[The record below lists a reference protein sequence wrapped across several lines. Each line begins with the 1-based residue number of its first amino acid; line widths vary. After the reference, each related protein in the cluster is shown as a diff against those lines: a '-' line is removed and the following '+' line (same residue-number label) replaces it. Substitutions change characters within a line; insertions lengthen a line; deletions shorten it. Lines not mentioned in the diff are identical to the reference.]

1 MSDLNRREFVVL
13 AAAATAACAACGA
26 DFAQAGEP
34 PPAKGP
40 LPKGPFDCG
49 PKTKY
54 ASDGVVDEFA
64 KKERILIVRSEG
76 KIYAPTATCTHK
88 NCAVKIKET
97 AGQKEIVCPCHGSK
111 FSIHGTS
118 TKGPAKG
125 SLYRYAIK
133 VDDKG
138 NLIVDRD
145 KQFDE
150 KHWDDPTS
158 FVTA

>member
-13 AAAATAACAACGA
+13 ATAAAAATCACCADATQAAG
-26 DFAQAGEP
+26 
-34 PPAKGP
+34 PPASKTP

-49 PKTKY
+49 PKAKY
-54 ASDGVVDEFA
+54 ASDGIVDEFA
-64 KKERILIVRSEG
+64 KKERILIIRHEG

-88 NCAVKIKET
+88 NCAVKLKE
-97 AGQKEIVCPCHGSK
+97 KEIVCPCHGSK
-111 FSIHGTS
+111 FTIQGTS
-118 TKGPAKG
+118 LKGPAKG

-138 NLIVDRD
+138 NLIVERD

-150 KHWDDPTS
+150 KQWEDPAA
-158 FVTA
+158 FVA

>member
-13 AAAATAACAACGA
+13 ATAAATACACACGA
-26 DFAQAGEP
+26 ETAQAGEP
-34 PPAKGP
+34 PASKAP

-54 ASDGVVDEFA
+54 ASDGIVDEYA
-64 KKERILIVRSEG
+64 KKERILIVRHEG
-76 KIYAPTATCTHK
+76 KIYAPTSTCTHK
-88 NCAVKIKET
+88 NCAVKLKE
-97 AGQKEIVCPCHGSK
+97 KEIVCPCHGSK
-111 FSIHGTS
+111 FTIQGTS
-118 TKGPAKG
+118 LKGPAKG
-125 SLYRYAIK
+125 SLFRYAIK
-133 VDDKG
+133 VNENG

-150 KHWDDPTS
+150 KQWEDPAA